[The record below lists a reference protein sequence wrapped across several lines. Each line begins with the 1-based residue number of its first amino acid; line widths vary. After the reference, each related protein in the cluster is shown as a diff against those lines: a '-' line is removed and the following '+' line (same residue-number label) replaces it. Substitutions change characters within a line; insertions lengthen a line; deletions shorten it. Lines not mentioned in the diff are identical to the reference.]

1 MRLFQRLVLSL
12 FLSGAIAT
20 AQSSELSKDLHFLIP
35 AGPGGGWDGTAR
47 AVGMAL
53 EQEGLVERV
62 TFENLSGGGGGRALA
77 KFIENPER
85 YRSGLLVSSTP
96 ILVRALQGVF
106 PQTFRDLSPI
116 ASVISDYSCFAVHPS
131 SSINTF
137 EDLINAFN
145 DDPRGFLTGGGSV
158 RGDTDHFILARAMQ
172 LAGVDPLKVRYLAYD
187 GGGQAAA
194 SLAAK
199 EITVLSTGLS
209 EAIGQHRAGLLRI
222 IAITAEDRIQS
233 MPEIPTLM
241 EQGVELTFANWRGF
255 FATKET
261 SAIDQETLIN
271 TLRAGVATQ
280 TFEDIRVRNGWEPHF
295 IAGDEFKTFLEEQ
308 EQQILDLMQTVG
320 YLKRNS
326 R

>member
-1 MRLFQRLVLSL
+1 MRLILRLITCALLISVVS
-12 FLSGAIAT
+12 AAH
-20 AQSSELSKDLHFLIP
+20 SSDLNTEIHFLIP

-62 TFENLSGGGGGRALA
+62 SFENLSGGGGGRALA
-77 KFIENPER
+77 KFIENPDR

-96 ILVRALQGVF
+96 IIVRALQGVF
-106 PQTFRDLSPI
+106 PQTFRDLRPI

-137 EDLINAFN
+137 ADLIDAYR
-145 DDPRGFLTGGGSV
+145 DDPKRFITGGGSV

-172 LAGVDPLKVRYLAYD
+172 LAGIDPLKIRYLAYD

-222 IAITAEDRIQS
+222 IAITADDRLDS
-233 MPEIPTLM
+233 MPEVPTLR
-241 EQGVELTFANWRGF
+241 EQAINLTFANWRGF
-255 FATKET
+255 FANKET
-261 SAIDQETLIN
+261 SPLEQERFIATLQ
-271 TLRAGVATQ
+271 AGVASK
-280 TFEDIRVRNGWEPHF
+280 TFTDLRMRNGWEPLF
-295 IAGDEFKTFLEEQ
+295 IAGNEFEAFLENQ
-308 EQQILDLMQTVG
+308 ESQIRELMHTVG
-320 YLKRNS
+320 YLKRKS